1 MDRRPPE
8 ISTLLLLVAVEL
20 RGFLFCEE
28 RLEDKNL
35 AETDEEDGD
44 GHECRPYHDPLIQAF
59 GAFAALQF
67 VKLCETI
74 CWVDKSVTDSQL
86 ILLTA
91 VGLISNN

>member
-20 RGFLFCEE
+20 RGFLFREE

-44 GHECRPYHDPLIQAF
+44 SHECRPNHDPLIQAF

-67 VKLCETI
+67 VKLCVVERLGTERSI
-74 CWVDKSVTDSQL
+74 FGDEGTHSCLS
-86 ILLTA
+86 
-91 VGLISNN
+91 